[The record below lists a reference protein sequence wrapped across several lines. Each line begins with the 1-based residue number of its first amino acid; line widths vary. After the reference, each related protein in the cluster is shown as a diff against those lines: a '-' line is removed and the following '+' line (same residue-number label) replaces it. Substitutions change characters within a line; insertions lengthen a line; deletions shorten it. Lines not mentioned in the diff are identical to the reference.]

1 MTTLTNFVSWQNEIG
16 QGFWMFVPGGANDRN
31 DALVQQ
37 LAESFRE
44 GAWDSDLGTGQGN
57 KTRPLLAAICVAS
70 HLIHIYIY
78 IILYYVYYIY

>member
-1 MTTLTNFVSWQNEIG
+1 
-16 QGFWMFVPGGANDRN
+16 MFVPGGANDRN

-37 LAESFRE
+37 LAESFGE

-78 IILYYVYYIY
+78 YIILCILYILTRLTPGSRRPPGKWMA